1 MSSINKNSQIVL
13 SDSSQC
19 WCLSFLIHVVIFLI
33 VGMMGDSDWIL
44 GVLDIALDPIS
55 SSF

>member
-1 MSSINKNSQIVL
+1 MSSINKNSPIIL

-33 VGMMGDSDWIL
+33 LGMTGDSDCIL
-44 GVLDIALDPIS
+44 DVLDTALDPIS

>member
-33 VGMMGDSDWIL
+33 VGMMGDSDCIL